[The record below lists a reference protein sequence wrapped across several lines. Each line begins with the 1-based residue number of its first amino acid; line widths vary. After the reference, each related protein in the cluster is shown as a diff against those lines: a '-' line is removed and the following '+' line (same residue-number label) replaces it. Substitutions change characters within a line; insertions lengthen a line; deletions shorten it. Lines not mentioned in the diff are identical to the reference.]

1 MAVVPGVNLKKS
13 RVWAVPCWTW
23 HKRPYKHAHM
33 FWDRESETLARPAL
47 EQLQLQRL
55 QETVRRVTQ
64 RVPHYQQKFA
74 EKGLKSDDIRS
85 LADVRRLPFTTGAD
99 LRAIYPDGLLAVDR
113 DEPVRLHTSS
123 GTTGKPKA
131 LFFSRNDVNNA
142 AELIARS
149 LVSTGITRADVF
161 QNMMSYGL
169 FTGGLVMHYG
179 AEKVGCLVIPA
190 GPGTSERQLMLM
202 QDFKSTAVHI
212 LPSYAL
218 YFANFLEQR
227 GIDPRKDLRLRK
239 AFVGAEPHS
248 EETRKRIEAIYGIDV
263 YNSYG
268 LTEMN
273 GPGVA
278 FECEQKGGM
287 HLWEDNYILEIIDP
301 ATGEPVADGQLGEM
315 VLTTLKREAMPLLRY
330 RTRDI
335 TAVMPEP
342 CSCGRTHRRIARI
355 TGRSDDMLIIRGVNI
370 FPTQIERVLMSMPQV
385 GRNYLIEIEG
395 LDDLTVKVELAA
407 AGFDGQVEHLAALQH
422 QLAEKLK
429 AEIWV
434 KPKVDLV
441 PPGSLPVAEGKA
453 KRVVDKR
460 SL

>member
-1 MAVVPGVNLKKS
+1 
-13 RVWAVPCWTW
+13 
-23 HKRPYKHAHM
+23 M
-33 FWDRESETLARPAL
+33 FWDRESETMARPAL

-55 QETVRRVTQ
+55 QETVRRVAAHVPFYQ
-64 RVPHYQQKFA
+64 RKFA
-74 EKGLKSDDIRS
+74 ESVLRPEHIKT
-85 LADVRRLPFTTGAD
+85 LADARRLPFTTSAD
-99 LRAIYPDGLLAVDR
+99 LRATYPDGLLAVPR
-113 DEPVRLHTSS
+113 EAPVRLHTSS

-131 LFFSRNDVNNA
+131 LFFSRQDVNNA

-149 LVSTGITRADVF
+149 LVATGLTARDVF

-202 QDFKSTAVHI
+202 QDFRTTAVHI

-218 YFANFLEQR
+218 YFANFLEQK
-227 GIDPRKDLRLRK
+227 GLDPSRDLSLRK
-239 AFVGAEPHS
+239 AFVGAEPYT
-248 EETRKRIEAIYGIDV
+248 EETRRRIEQAFNLDV

-278 FECEQKGGM
+278 FECEHKAGM
-287 HLWEDNYILEIIDP
+287 HLWEDNFLLEIINP
-301 ATGEPVADGQLGEM
+301 QTGELLPEGATGEL
-315 VLTTLKREAMPLLRY
+315 VLTSLMREAMPLLRY

-335 TAVMPEP
+335 TSVAAEP
-342 CSCGRTHRRIARI
+342 CACGRTHRRINRI
-355 TGRSDDMLIIRGVNI
+355 TGRSDDMLFIRGAHL
-370 FPTQIERVLMSMPQV
+370 FPQQIERVLMSKPQV
-385 GRNYLIEIEG
+385 GRNYLIVIEG
-395 LDDLTVKVELAA
+395 LDNLTVKVELAA
-407 AGFDGQVEHLAALQH
+407 ASFDGQVEHLAALQ
-422 QLAEKLK
+422 QELVEKLH

-441 PPGSLPVAEGKA
+441 PPGSLPVNEGKA
-453 KRVVDKR
+453 KRVIDKR